1 MLKRRNFT
9 RYNTIDNVVPPLNT
23 PTPLQKY
30 PQFIPE
36 VASFQNDNFLRDAN
50 SYSTIDFQMLTNSIS
65 YTPNQYRKAMY
76 QGIDLFLDSTE
87 EFEWVDTQEDEEL
100 IDLMRPYKRVYTDYY
115 GYNESEGE
123 LDTFILTY
131 TPYRIWAEFT
141 RWLGS
146 AYYFITGEQLQS
158 AVFTYY
164 YFYYYFLLTE
174 YIYEHV
180 CLYFPALKMVSEYQL
195 FSTFEGAYFNFY
207 EIVLGC
213 YLPVIFLFY
222 FSQYHF
228 FKAFYTNR
236 AYFIFGNSLVFY
248 FFSILPVFLLTG
260 YSTLLVFFTFCIFFC
275 IVSAFFIFEIRPT
288 YFVESSF
295 RSYSSYFLPAPG
307 AGSDRGPQLCLP
319 RYYFT
324 FRAWPT
330 FSTINYERKAGFTK
344 FPFTQNV
351 KKVWFHNFR
360 LKKFHLN
367 RALYAS
373 RPVFATA
380 VQMPLMGLIFPKS
393 SGLHAY
399 SFKTHKNYI
408 VNYPTKDFMPFSEH
422 QDHEYYNEI
431 DQEFWPIHI
440 RDFINHPGGFS
451 YISFLEFVGSQKSL
465 RSADYQFSILP
476 EEEQDFYNSIPSK
489 KLVEYLYPYAALRIW
504 LSSLNATSD
513 FSKDEFFRFKNL
525 NFKQISPNFDEQSA
539 TSVVPSW
546 LKLLIN
552 AFFKKLSQLLDFFTF
567 FTFYSFSTPSSTGE
581 LASKLF
587 EVNQILVKDR
597 RVSAK
602 FYRNFAMFLY
612 RSSVELRKLNVS
624 ISRNESYYFTY
635 LALLRQL
642 EEVFFNLSQKRSN
655 YSTKSAH
662 SRYIGLCLR
671 ILRLKLDG
679 FSRINI

>member
-213 YLPVIFLFY
+213 YLPVIFIFY

-228 FKAFYTNR
+228 FKSFYTNR
-236 AYFIFGNSLVFY
+236 AYFVFGNSLVFY

-275 IVSAFFIFEIRPT
+275 IASAFFIFEIRPT
-288 YFVESSF
+288 YFVESNF
-295 RSYSSYFLPAPG
+295 RSYSSYFLPAPN
-307 AGSDRGPQLCLP
+307 SRDDNGPQLCLP
-319 RYYFT
+319 PYHFT

-330 FSTINYERKAGFTK
+330 SLTVQERKARFTR

-351 KKVWFHNFR
+351 KQVWFHNFR

-367 RALYAS
+367 RALYAT
-373 RPVFATA
+373 RPVFITA

-489 KLVEYLYPYAALRIW
+489 KLIEYLYPYAALRIW
-504 LSSLNATSD
+504 LLSLNANSD
-513 FSKDEFFRFKNL
+513 FSKDEFFRFKNFEF
-525 NFKQISPNFDEQSA
+525 NQTRSNFDEQLA
-539 TSVVPSW
+539 VAIVPNW
-546 LKLLIN
+546 LKFLIN
-552 AFFKKLSQLLDFFTF
+552 SFFKKLSQLLDFFTF
-567 FTFYSFSTPSSTGE
+567 FTFYNFSTPSSTGE

-587 EVNQILVKDR
+587 EINQILVKDR

-612 RSSVELRKLNVS
+612 RSAVELRKLNVS

-635 LALLRQL
+635 LALLRQF

-655 YSTKSAH
+655 YSTKSSH
-662 SRYIGLCLR
+662 FRYIGLCLR
-671 ILRLKLDG
+671 VLRLKLDG